1 MPILGAI
8 GCIGLI
14 AYLPPTSWLRFA
26 AWLNVGMIIY
36 VRYGRF
42 HSRLTGRGPGDRDPS
57 YMVDTAYDGA
67 WLALAGTAFLV
78 VARIADV
85 WRTGEG
91 LAAGRIFEN
100 SWWLTVPFLMNLV
113 LLYPPILSR
122 VFRAQGASLDAALQE
137 RARRTLFVAGG
148 LAVVTLVYLLL
159 VVIVR

>member
-1 MPILGAI
+1 MPILGAL

-42 HSRLTGRGPGDRDPS
+42 HSRLTGRGPSDRDPS
-57 YMVDTAYDGA
+57 YLVDTAYDGA

-78 VARIADV
+78 VARVADV
-85 WRTGEG
+85 WRAGGG
-91 LAAGRIFEN
+91 LEAGRIFEN

-122 VFRAQGASLDAALQE
+122 VVRTRGAAHPPDMQA
-137 RARRTLFVAGG
+137 RARRTLYLAGG
-148 LAVVTLVYLLL
+148 LALATVLY
-159 VVIVR
+159 VVIVVLVR